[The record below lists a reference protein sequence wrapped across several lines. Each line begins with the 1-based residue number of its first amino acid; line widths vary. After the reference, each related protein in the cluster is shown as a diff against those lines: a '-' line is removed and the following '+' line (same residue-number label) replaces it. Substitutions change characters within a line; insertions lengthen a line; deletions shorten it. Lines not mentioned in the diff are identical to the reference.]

1 MTRMRSRPFRHMNRS
16 VAAMAVIGGMLSVAQ
31 IAGAAGSPIVA
42 GPPVSFPD
50 AIGDSG
56 TAPDISA
63 VMISNDANG
72 QLEFAILVPS
82 HPQPPT
88 NARLFLVLDTDIDR
102 RTGSPE
108 TTGGDYYFVLRG
120 ADRTFGFYRW
130 DGLDW
135 EYVDT
140 AARVT
145 YASGVFIS
153 INRSELGSTDEFS
166 FYAKSRT
173 DGEGSEEGRVDFV
186 PDSSTETY
194 VFPLPIPEPEPVP
207 VPTVT
212 VSKVVTLPSGAPRA
226 GKPYGIQVSV
236 LLDIDGE
243 KTPVPPTRLSCSAK
257 VGAAVVKTRVKPS
270 GSLAKFCSFVVP
282 ATARGKSLVVRLRGV
297 VTVTVEGG
305 VPFSESFTKT
315 VKSRVK

>member
-1 MTRMRSRPFRHMNRS
+1 MRSRLRIRLHRS
-16 VAAMAVIGGMLSVAQ
+16 IAVAAAIVGALSVAQ
-31 IAGAAGSPIVA
+31 IAGAAGSPITA
-42 GPPVSFPD
+42 GPPVTFPD

-88 NARLFLVLDTDIDR
+88 DARIFLVLDTDIDR

-108 TTGGDYYFVLRG
+108 TNGGDYYFVLRG

-135 EYVDT
+135 EYVET

-145 YASGVFIS
+145 YASGVLIS

-173 DGEGSEEGRVDFV
+173 DGEGIEEGRVDFV

-194 VFPLPIPEPEPVP
+194 VFPLPIPEPEPEP
-207 VPTVT
+207 EPLPIVT
-212 VSKVVTLPSGAPRA
+212 VSKVVMLPSGAPRA

-236 LLDIDGE
+236 LLDVDGE
-243 KTPVPPTRLSCSAK
+243 RTPVPPTRLSCSAK

-270 GSLAKFCSFVVP
+270 GSLAKSCSFVVP
-282 ATARGKSLVVRLRGV
+282 ATARRKSLVVRLSGV

-305 VPFSESFTKT
+305 APFSESFTKT
-315 VKSRVK
+315 VRSRVK